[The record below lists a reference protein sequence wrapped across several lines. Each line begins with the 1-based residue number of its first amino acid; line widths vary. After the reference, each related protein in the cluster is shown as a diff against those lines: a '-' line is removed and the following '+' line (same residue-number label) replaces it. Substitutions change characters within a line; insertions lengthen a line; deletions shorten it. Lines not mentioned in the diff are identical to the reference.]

1 MKESRTERNCEETL
15 LPLKAL
21 TIALTAEGLMYLY
34 LAMCVLKKLDVG
46 SVMKRLTHLGYVPL
60 RYLDDL
66 LCRFRMYAER
76 YGMPSHLSVLLP
88 CLQID
93 APEGAGIYFQRR
105 PIVTQRAISIAV
117 SMMVATTQRVPIW
130 FLFMCCL
137 LLCPFGR

>member
-1 MKESRTERNCEETL
+1 MVLAPPLWTSAASLTFLSMKESRTERNCEETL

-46 SVMKRLTHLGYVPL
+46 SVMRRLTRLGYVPL

-66 LCRFRMYAER
+66 Q
-76 YGMPSHLSVLLP
+76 S
-88 CLQID
+88 D